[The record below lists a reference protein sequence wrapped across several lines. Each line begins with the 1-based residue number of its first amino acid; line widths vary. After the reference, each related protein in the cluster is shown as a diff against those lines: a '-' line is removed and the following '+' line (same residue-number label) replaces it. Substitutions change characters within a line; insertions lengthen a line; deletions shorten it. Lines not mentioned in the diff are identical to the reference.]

1 MTETI
6 AHVIY
11 RLGVGGLEN
20 GLVNLINHMPE
31 DRYRH
36 VIICLTDSTDFK
48 QRLHRDNVRVV
59 ELHKK
64 PGQDWLSFWRFYQ
77 VLKQHGVTLVHTRNL
92 AALEYQIPA
101 FLAGIKH
108 RVHSEHG
115 WDVFD
120 PDGTNKKYQWL
131 RRFLSPLVQ
140 VFIPLSK
147 HLQDYLQYKVNIPSK
162 KITRICNG
170 VDAQKFYPGQSKN
183 ISECAFLNESD
194 KLIIGTVGR
203 MHGVKDQMTLAQAFV
218 SLMQMKP
225 EYLDFVRLVMIGDG
239 PLHEQAMQYLDQ
251 AQLSHCV
258 WLPGERKDIADLMR
272 AMDIFVL
279 PSIAEGI
286 SNTILE
292 AMATGLPIVATRVG
306 GNPELVESGEN
317 GILVHP
323 KAPDTMAKGLDTLIA
338 DTEQRKRMGLAS
350 RRRVEQQFSID
361 VMVANYL
368 AVYDGLTQ
376 TNK

>member
-1 MTETI
+1 LTETI

-317 GILVHP
+317 GILVNP